1 MPAHTDPP
9 VCPLVRVVEQ
19 IARDLHQLSLL
30 TGVAEVSCTHF
41 IGVLGYAPGELE
53 SHSRTWERL
62 VHPDDATQARRRLSE
77 HLEGRAALYESE
89 HRMRRQDGG
98 WTWVLVRGKVV
109 ARDSSGRP
117 ARMVGLQADT
127 TMRRAA
133 ERRIAHMA
141 LDDAL
146 TDLLNR
152 TLFGERLN
160 QLVVRARRHGGRFAV
175 LACDLDRCKAVNDTH
190 GHPAGDTLLGVI
202 AGHLRSVLRTD
213 DTVARLGGDE
223 FAIQLADL
231 DTWRSAA
238 LVAERLI
245 AAVGLPVDVGPATVR
260 VGVSIGIAVGGG
272 HEEAEAL
279 FKNADTALYRA
290 KAEGRNV
297 CRFFDAPQAAAAA

>member
-77 HLEGRAALYESE
+77 HLEGRAAPYESE

-160 QLVVRARRHGGRFAV
+160 QLVVRA
-175 LACDLDRCKAVNDTH
+175 
-190 GHPAGDTLLGVI
+190 AGM
-202 AGHLRSVLRTD
+202 
-213 DTVARLGGDE
+213 
-223 FAIQLADL
+223 
-231 DTWRSAA
+231 
-238 LVAERLI
+238 
-245 AAVGLPVDVGPATVR
+245 
-260 VGVSIGIAVGGG
+260 
-272 HEEAEAL
+272 
-279 FKNADTALYRA
+279 
-290 KAEGRNV
+290 
-297 CRFFDAPQAAAAA
+297 AAASPCWRATSTGARP